1 LARDLEG
8 DLAIEGVPTLD
19 RGLAIF
25 RSVVTFFVFGRCLR
39 ASVFFLAGVSAR
51 FRFLNEDPNLTALFG
66 VDTFATLLFAT
77 LFMVFALLF
86 VCLSFVRDVTTVAVM
101 TLPFL
106 T

>member
-1 LARDLEG
+1 MARDLEG
-8 DLAIEGVPTLD
+8 DLVPEAAATLD

-25 RSVVTFFVFGRCLR
+25 RWVVTAFDFGPILR
-39 ASVFFLAGVSAR
+39 ASVFFLAEVSAR
-51 FRFLNEDPNLTALFG
+51 FRFPNEDPNLTAFFG
-66 VDTFATLLFAT
+66 VDTLVALSFATFVT
-77 LFMVFALLF
+77 VFPLLF